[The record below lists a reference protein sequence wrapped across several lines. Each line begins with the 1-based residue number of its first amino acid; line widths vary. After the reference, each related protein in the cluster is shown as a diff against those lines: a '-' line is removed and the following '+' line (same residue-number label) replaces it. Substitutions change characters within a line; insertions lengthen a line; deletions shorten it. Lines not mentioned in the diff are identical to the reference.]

1 MEIILKFSQM
11 PMERFKEL
19 VEWLDKVTFHN
30 SQSRSRRSPLERGC
44 LSEDRRPESIQDSEG
59 RCSSMKGLIR

>member
-19 VEWLDKVTFHN
+19 VEWLDKSPFTIHN
-30 SQSRSRRSPLERGC
+30 LDREGV
-44 LSEDRRPESIQDSEG
+44 LS
-59 RCSSMKGLIR
+59 KGDVSLKIVAPKVSKILKDVAPA